1 MAALT
6 TIAVQN
12 NRPDSVDLV
21 LNGSSFTLNAYQV
34 SQLLAVMQR
43 VGGQCQ
49 NSLPTHT
56 GATVSLP
63 AGMAS

>member
-1 MAALT
+1 MANLT
-6 TIAVQN
+6 SIQVAN
-12 NRPDSVDLV
+12 NRPDSVDLI
-21 LNGSSFTLNAYQV
+21 LNGTTYTLNAYQV
-34 SQLLAVMQR
+34 SQLGAVCER
-43 VGGQCQ
+43 VSAQCQ